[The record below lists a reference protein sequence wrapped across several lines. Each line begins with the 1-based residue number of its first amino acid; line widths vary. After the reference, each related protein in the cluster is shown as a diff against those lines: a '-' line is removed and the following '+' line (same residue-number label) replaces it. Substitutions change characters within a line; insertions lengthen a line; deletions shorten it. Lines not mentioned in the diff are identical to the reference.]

1 MNKISS
7 SSIFRKLQLNYPIIL
22 LFISVMN
29 EFDFNNLG
37 LKYFS
42 FNFSYILIFY
52 FSLKKSQSLGYGLI
66 FIAGLFNDVVIGLPI
81 GISSLIFLL
90 LCVSAA
96 YLRNITLRPN
106 LIKDWL
112 FFLVSL
118 LIIQSVFFLI
128 LTFFFGYKID
138 FLNQA
143 PNIIFTFIFYILC
156 SYLFHFLD
164 GNAFGRHYDRWKL

>member
-1 MNKISS
+1 MNKISYLYM
-7 SSIFRKLQLNYPIIL
+7 FRKLQLNYPIIL

-52 FSLKKSQSLGYGLI
+52 FSLKKSESLGYGLI

-164 GNAFGRHYDRWKL
+164 GNAFGRHYDR

>member
-143 PNIIFTFIFYILC
+143 PNIIFTFIFYILF
-156 SYLFHFLD
+156 SYFEQID
-164 GNAFGRHYDRWKL
+164 Y

>member
-1 MNKISS
+1 MSKISGKFF
-7 SSIFRKLQLNYPIIL
+7 IEKLHSHYPIIL

-52 FSLKKSQSLGYGLI
+52 FSLKKSESLGYGLI
-66 FIAGLFNDVVIGLPI
+66 FIAGLFNDVVIGLPM

-106 LIKDWL
+106 LIKDWM
-112 FFLVSL
+112 FFLISL
-118 LIIQSVFFLI
+118 MIIQSIFYLI
-128 LTFFFGYKID
+128 LTFIFDYKIN

-143 PNIIFTFIFYILC
+143 PNIIFTFLFYILF
-156 SYLFHFLD
+156 SYLFYYIEFYF
-164 GNAFGRHYDRWKL
+164 FGRSYDRWKF

>member
-7 SSIFRKLQLNYPIIL
+7 SSILRKLQLNYPIIL

-143 PNIIFTFIFYILC
+143 PNIIFTFIFYILF
-156 SYLFHFLD
+156 SYLFHFMD
-164 GNAFGRHYDRWKL
+164 GNVFGRHNDRWKL